1 MKSNFVEY
9 HIFIIDILHKN
20 YDYENYTTQGSQLS
34 HVHWVGHFFSLSPRQ
49 AYEISLIKF
58 ITNLYPIEYTK

>member
-20 YDYENYTTQGSQLS
+20 YDNKIYTTQGCQLS
-34 HVHWVGHFFSLSPRQ
+34 RVHLVGH
-49 AYEISLIKF
+49 
-58 ITNLYPIEYTK
+58 